1 MFKKLWRD
9 MWDIKKI
16 GQVELLEVKTIVS
29 EMKNSG
35 DRFRVKLH
43 IVEERV
49 NQHEGMKVETLQNK
63 STQGKNY
70 LNNEEQWA
78 VQQLKSSLI
87 YVIRMPERRGQNKN
101 IDTG

>member
-1 MFKKLWRD
+1 MEKTEDKIQPIELTQNWHIVPVAEDFETVTIIIFHMFKKLWRD
-9 MWDIKKI
+9 MWDIKKK

-49 NQHEGMKVETLQNK
+49 NQHEGMRVETLQNK
-63 STQGKNY
+63 STQRKN
-70 LNNEEQWA
+70 
-78 VQQLKSSLI
+78 
-87 YVIRMPERRGQNKN
+87 
-101 IDTG
+101 

>member
-1 MFKKLWRD
+1 
-9 MWDIKKI
+9 
-16 GQVELLEVKTIVS
+16 VKTIVS

-63 STQGKNY
+63 STQRKNY
-70 LNNEEQWA
+70 LKNEEQ
-78 VQQLKSSLI
+78 
-87 YVIRMPERRGQNKN
+87 
-101 IDTG
+101 